1 MGNTKLPHHKHEFLT
16 VAGITTFV
24 VVFLSLL
31 FVLILPAL
39 TKKDPA
45 DSTTQLPTNG
55 HTLSESIEVP
65 FQYSVDRFEGDT
77 IVLLGNNGEMEIPHN
92 ADLVRV
98 YRGTPAS
105 AKEVGLS
112 GLAVGNEIVLK
123 MVHGEAAWLYIV
135 N

>member
-1 MGNTKLPHHKHEFLT
+1 MGNKLPHHKHEFLT

-31 FVLILPAL
+31 FVLVLPSL
-39 TKKDPA
+39 TNRNAKELA
-45 DSTTQLPTNG
+45 DEAVTNG
-55 HTLSESIEVP
+55 RTLAESVEIP
-65 FQYSVDRFEGDT
+65 FQYLVERFEGDA
-77 IVLLGNNGEMEIPHN
+77 IVLLGDNGEMEVPN
-92 ADLVRV
+92 DADLVRV
-98 YRGTPAS
+98 YRGTPES